1 MPSKSKP
8 VRGARKTHPLK
19 EGGDTG
25 KDSERAS
32 EEVEGEDAG
41 DDATAGKRK
50 RRDEKAWSP
59 PPEVTAE
66 SEIPAAK
73 PSPAK
78 PNAKKQKVS
87 QKSQREAMLKKLS
100 GKRR

>member
-1 MPSKSKP
+1 MYMSMCAPLSLLRGHWPSYISP
-8 VRGARKTHPLK
+8 HRPHAQR
-19 EGGDTG
+19 DT
-25 KDSERAS
+25 
-32 EEVEGEDAG
+32 

-66 SEIPAAK
+66 SEIPATK
-73 PSPAK
+73 PSPSK